1 MVTKGIF
8 QETFSKVIL
17 VLAGFVLNVV
27 LARELGPAD
36 YGIVGIILSI
46 MFVFELFLTNGLRQ
60 SVSKIISSQQVN
72 TRSLYRQSFLIQMAF
87 SLVLVVGG
95 LLILGKVAEWLN
107 IEEYKNLLYL
117 ILVII
122 PVKGVFF
129 LNLGFLNG
137 QFKYKQH
144 ALANSV
150 YSVFRLVI
158 ALILLYITHNG
169 VLAVLLGTLGAF
181 LLSLFF
187 ARLEWTNPE
196 ITEVIQTRYLLDLT
210 WGALLFYLLVN
221 GFLNIDVLLLRG
233 QGLSEAT
240 VGYYKASASIGQIL
254 YFLFISIS
262 QVSYPLI
269 AKLFAQNLNE
279 ELSKVVNKLFLAIFY
294 ATALAFV
301 FTILFSDIIIQV
313 FFGKAYLPAAGV
325 TPWYTLSIGLLSIII
340 MLGNMM
346 IVFEHK
352 KNYLLYL
359 LGSLV
364 LYVVIVLFSTSW
376 LEIYAP
382 PMALIIVATLS
393 SLLFMAILNHEYKRL
408 FDLRGLG
415 LTVGWLILMAV
426 ASVFVNRYLVTIMNP
441 LIAGVLVFAV
451 FGLVS
456 YFTIRQVREAVKN
469 SVIILLGKK
478 RMEPGKGVIRDENDH
493 PDSSL

>member
-8 QETFSKVIL
+8 QETFSKVVL
-17 VLAGFVLNVV
+17 VLAGFVLNIV

-60 SVSKIISSQQVN
+60 SVSKIISSQPVN
-72 TRSLYRQSFLIQMAF
+72 TRALYKQAFLIQMVF
-87 SLVLVVGG
+87 SLFLVAGG
-95 LLILGKVAEWLN
+95 LLILGRVAVWLQ

-150 YSVFRLVI
+150 YSIFRLVI
-158 ALILLYITHNG
+158 ALILLYTTHNG

-181 LLSLFF
+181 LLSLLF
-187 ARLEWTNPE
+187 AKVEWTNPDV
-196 ITEVIQTRYLLDLT
+196 TGGVSTRYLLDLT

-262 QVSYPLI
+262 QVSYPAI
-269 AKLFAQNLNE
+269 ARLFAQNLFS
-279 ELSKVVNKLFLAIFY
+279 ELRNVVHKLFLAVFF

-301 FTILFSDIIIQV
+301 FTSFFSEPIVRV
-313 FFGKAYLPAAGV
+313 FFGKAYLPAAGL

-346 IVFEHK
+346 IAFEHK

-359 LGSLV
+359 LGSLI
-364 LYVVIVLFSTSW
+364 LYVVIVIFTTGW
-376 LEIYAP
+376 LEIFAP
-382 PMALIIVATLS
+382 PAALIIVTTLS
-393 SLLFMAILNHEYKRL
+393 SLLFIGILNREYKQL
-408 FDLRGLG
+408 FNVRSLG

-426 ASVFVNRYLVTIMNP
+426 VAIFLNKYLVNFMNP
-441 LIAGVLVFAV
+441 LFAGALVFAAYT
-451 FGLVS
+451 LVS
-456 YFTIRQVREAVKN
+456 YFTIRQVRESVKN
-469 SVIILLGKK
+469 VIIVLLGK
-478 RMEPGKGVIRDENDH
+478 RERGTQEGSDL
-493 PDSSL
+493 S